1 MDVKETLTRWSRA
14 YKEPSLFYVPV
25 KKDELRYATVTIYFT
40 EYFISNNIEMEH
52 TITNN
57 YRTSSIVGAIFSVDG
72 TFIERVTIPSNSCC
86 YVMNTKLKIEDTYI
100 FKEAISPKGCLLAE
114 NTVFRINNI
123 HSYDNNIF
131 YGSTHIKHKMNGFK
145 VLPTLEES
153 VDHNTDIKRNIE
165 TNSTVVKEEHTIEK
179 RYNIYYNFYSLYD
192 NSLIRKIED
201 AFFVGALCFNTSH
214 TYNGLGYYFPCMGE
228 GNNIYWLYT
237 QNSTDDLN
245 AFGKFEYIQSSGYDK
260 YYRCL
265 VELFFKH
272 SSDSPRLSNVYWGAS
287 ADDSLSCQYKF
298 LQSLVRIEDCAT
310 GLYRDDTVLNNSD
323 SLKFVTSLT
332 EEKMMNIYQFALEN
346 VSPQIINNYNK
357 TGYVLYRRVVW
368 IGEDGTY
375 SNNGAD
381 VNYYHS
387 ISVDIVGG
395 TPKYANTKH
404 IPNKIMFSDSK
415 TISNDD
421 LFAITDWIDGSS
433 LTYQRY
439 FLTDY
444 KEDTSIYFHGIDGIS
459 SYEEIKNNP
468 LIEVNSNT
476 FQVFTQEFVDEKLLT
491 EINLNKKDGE

>member
-1 MDVKETLTRWSRA
+1 MDVKETLTRWARA
-14 YKEPSLFYVPV
+14 YTEPSLFYVPV
-25 KKDELRYATVTIYFT
+25 KKDESHYATVSIYFT
-40 EYFISNNIEMEH
+40 EYFISNNIEMEE
-52 TITNN
+52 TIVNT

-72 TFIERVTIPSNSCC
+72 TFIERVTIQPNC
-86 YVMNTKLKIEDTYI
+86 YSYTMNTKLKIEDTYI

-114 NTVFRINNI
+114 NTVFRINDI
-123 HSYDNNIF
+123 FGYDNIF
-131 YGSTHIKHKMNGFK
+131 YGSANIKHKMNGFK

-153 VDHNTDIKRNIE
+153 VDHNTDIKLNFE
-165 TNSTVVKEEHTIEK
+165 TNSTVIKEEHTIEK

-201 AFFVGALCFNTSH
+201 AFFVGAFCFSTNS
-214 TYNGLGYYFPCMGE
+214 TYDGLGYYFPCMGE
-228 GNNIYWLYT
+228 GNNIYMLHT

-245 AFGKFEYIQSSGYDK
+245 AFGKFEYTDDFRYDR

-265 VELFFKH
+265 VKLFFKH
-272 SSDSPRLSNVYWGAS
+272 PSDLPRLSNVYWGAS
-287 ADDSLSCQYKF
+287 ADDSLSCRYKF
-298 LQSLVRIEDCAT
+298 FQSLVKIEDCGT
-310 GLYRDDTVLNNSD
+310 GLYRDDTVRNNSG
-323 SLKFVTSLT
+323 SVKIVTSLT

-346 VSPQIINNYNK
+346 VSPRIINNYNK
-357 TGYVLYRRVVW
+357 TGYILYRYDVW

-381 VNYYHS
+381 VNYYHV
-387 ISVDIVGG
+387 ICVDILKGICVS
-395 TPKYANTKH
+395 TKH

-421 LFAITDWIDGSS
+421 LFAITDWIEGPS
-433 LTYQRY
+433 LPYQRY

-468 LIEVNSNT
+468 LIEVNSI